1 MHGTYLAE
9 ADKGLLF
16 FIHKGSQKNL
26 QNKLLFKKI
35 NLWENWVLC
44 GRAAMSVPLSQYFSD
59 FQTSLESL

>member
-26 QNKLLFKKI
+26 QNKLLFK
-35 NLWENWVLC
+35 NFNTA
-44 GRAAMSVPLSQYFSD
+44 R
-59 FQTSLESL
+59 